1 MTSYHG
7 KPQCV
12 LTLNH
17 VVISRV
23 SYQTNMALLYHHSKA
38 DNSPG
43 PTLGIKQF
51 PIYHP
56 IYIRPSEWGIVRIV
70 DYWIGYNGFAHTDIH
85 NVTFYPA
92 CTLQLYSGL
101 RVHTSIELHCTLAM
115 QLAAMRQLQNIKTV
129 STPSHSVMWPPQGW
143 CMKSWDRKNGQVLAT

>member
-1 MTSYHG
+1 MLLLCCTNRRISMTSYHG

-23 SYQTNMALLYHHSKA
+23 SYWTNMALLYHHSKA

-51 PIYHP
+51 PIYHT

-70 DYWIGYNGFAHTDIH
+70 DYWMGYNGFAHTDIH

-101 RVHTSIELHCTLAM
+101 RVHTAVELHCTLAYAISSHET
-115 QLAAMRQLQNIKTV
+115 AAKHQNSLYVISQRYV
-129 STPSHSVMWPPQGW
+129 AAS
-143 CMKSWDRKNGQVLAT
+143 RLL